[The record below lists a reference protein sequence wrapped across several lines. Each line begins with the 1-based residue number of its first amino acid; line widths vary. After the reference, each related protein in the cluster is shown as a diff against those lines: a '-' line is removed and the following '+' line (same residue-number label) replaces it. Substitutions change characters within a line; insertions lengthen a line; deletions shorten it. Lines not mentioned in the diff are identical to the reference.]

1 MYHADR
7 EIRDK
12 KIIMAILDMCD
23 VINIGFFD
31 GEYPYVLPV
40 NFGYEYEENLVFY
53 MHHAIEG
60 YKNKLVANN
69 PKVCVVTH
77 KFIDHIYNDYDNS
90 GHDYRSVMAF
100 GEMSFIDRERESEEY
115 ENAWTVLC
123 KCNGRTVPEVVFD
136 PGFKVL
142 MGKIVCKSENV
153 IGKAQRQITKLEQVP
168 FTNPPRK

>member
-12 KIIMAILDMCD
+12 EIIKAILDMCD

-40 NFGYEYEENLVFY
+40 NFGYEYEDNLVFY
-53 MHHAIEG
+53 MHHAIDG
-60 YKNKLVANN
+60 YKNKLVENN

-77 KFIDHIYNDYDNS
+77 KFIDNIYNDYDNS

-100 GEMSFIDRERESEEY
+100 GEMSFIARESAEY
-115 ENAWTVLC
+115 EKAWTVLC
-123 KCNGRTVPEVVFD
+123 KCNGRTVPKVVFQPD
-136 PGFKVL
+136 FKVL
-142 MGKIVCKSENV
+142 MSRVVCRPETV
-153 IGKAQRQITKLEQVP
+153 IGKAQRHISSVEQVP